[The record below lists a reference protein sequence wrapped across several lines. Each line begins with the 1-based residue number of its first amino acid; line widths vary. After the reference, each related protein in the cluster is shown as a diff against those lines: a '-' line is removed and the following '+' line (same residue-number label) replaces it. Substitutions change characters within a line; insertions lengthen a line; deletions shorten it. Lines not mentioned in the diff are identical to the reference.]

1 MRFLFSCHPQPLADD
16 TSFTQSLRKRVEYLA
31 SSNSFKLSSLFQYS
45 LENAYLFQ
53 FFARVSC
60 PKVSILAGHRI
71 GFQIKFDKAIFYGFD
86 AFSQSAVS
94 RATFKMSKR
103 ACPCFEDAD
112 HDIRKEFFKGVF
124 ICRICGT

>member
-31 SSNSFKLSSLFQYS
+31 SSNSSKLSSLFQYS

-86 AFSQSAVS
+86 AFFSVRRVASVVRGDLQNVKTSVS
-94 RATFKMSKR
+94 DERRRSR
-103 ACPCFEDAD
+103 
-112 HDIRKEFFKGVF
+112 H
-124 ICRICGT
+124 